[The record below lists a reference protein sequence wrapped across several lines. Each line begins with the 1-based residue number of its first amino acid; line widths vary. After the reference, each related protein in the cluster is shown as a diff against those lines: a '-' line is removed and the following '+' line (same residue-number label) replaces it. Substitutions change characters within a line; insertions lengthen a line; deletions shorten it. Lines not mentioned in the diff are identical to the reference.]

1 MTGPKIPQ
9 PNEQKLT
16 WPATR
21 KQLYAAG
28 YARAM
33 HIPARPCKRCK
44 TRIEFWHTNKH
55 SLMPLEI
62 NPENKNELLC
72 HFNTCPHAEE
82 FRKPEEKARPIQRE
96 LF

>member
-1 MTGPKIPQ
+1 
-9 PNEQKLT
+9 
-16 WPATR
+16 
-21 KQLYAAG
+21 
-28 YARAM
+28 M
-33 HIPARPCKRCK
+33 HIRARPCRKCGV
-44 TRIEFWHTNKH
+44 RIEFWFTNK
-55 SLMPLEI
+55 SNLMPIET

>member
-1 MTGPKIPQ
+1 LTAPKISEPK
-9 PNEQKLT
+9 PFT

-33 HIPARPCKRCK
+33 HIKARPCRRCGVHL
-44 TRIEFWHTNKH
+44 EFWHTPKN

-62 NPENKNELLC
+62 NPENKKELLC

>member
-1 MTGPKIPQ
+1 MP
-9 PNEQKLT
+9 EAKLT

-33 HIPARPCKRCK
+33 HIPGRKCKRCD
-44 TRIEFWHTNKH
+44 THIEFWTTPAA
-55 SLMPLEI
+55 SLMPLEA

-72 HFNTCPHAEE
+72 HFNTCPHAED
-82 FRKPEEKARPIQRE
+82 FRKPEHKARPIQKE
-96 LF
+96 LFQ